1 MAEQLRRLEQAP
13 FARDAVIRAVDAE
26 AVILVGGG
34 RALLMQVAHPLVAQ
48 GVAEHSAY
56 RRDRGGRLLRTLRP
70 MFAIVFGTAEEVR
83 AAVRGV
89 NAVHRGVAGPG
100 YRARDPELLLWV
112 HATLVDTALECYR
125 RFVRP
130 LSPEDEARYYE
141 ETKLVG
147 RLLGVPADLL
157 PPSLE
162 AFGAYRDGMVASLE
176 VSATARGHRARAV
189 PPGAAVRAADRAL
202 ARAHSRAAAGA
213 AARAVRDGVG
223 SRAGRAARRGRGA
236 QPAGL
241 ATPAGRRAEAA
252 GAAAAALGAAALP
265 ATGSGLGEQGDGDVV
280 GGAARDDLG
289 DQVAGVVALRGGD
302 DLGDAPVLD
311 DAVEA
316 VAAEQQ
322 DAARRQR
329 ERAEDVDLGLE
340 FRADRAGDQVAV

>member
-176 VSATARGHRARAV
+176 VSATARDIARELCRPAPPFGPLIVPWRELTAGLLPARLRAQYGMAWDPARA
-189 PPGAAVRAADRAL
+189 AL
-202 ARAHSRAAAGA
+202 L
-213 AARAVRDGVG
+213 D
-223 SRAGRAARRGRGA
+223 
-236 QPAGL
+236 
-241 ATPAGRRAEAA
+241 
-252 GAAAAALGAAALP
+252 GAAALSRRVWPRLPGAVRRPPGLLLPPSARPRYPRP
-265 ATGSGLGEQGDGDVV
+265 AAGWASRATATLSG
-280 GGAARDDLG
+280 
-289 DQVAGVVALRGGD
+289 
-302 DLGDAPVLD
+302 AP
-311 DAVEA
+311 
-316 VAAEQQ
+316 
-322 DAARRQR
+322 
-329 ERAEDVDLGLE
+329 RAMTWAI
-340 FRADRAGDQVAV
+340 RSPA